1 MFVKIRMNILWSA
14 GCSKEMIIRLKKSEQ
29 KCIGTTGRITGKTKN
44 AFREI
49 NNRKVKSF
57 RKALDFLN
65 FFAEKFL
72 DTAKREL
79 YEETGAVDFDIKPIC
94 VYSVAEEGLSGSKE
108 ERIPEILTEH
118 LHTGGI
124 F

>member
-1 MFVKIRMNILWSA
+1 MFVKIKMNILWSA

-49 NNRKVKSF
+49 NNRKVKSL

-65 FFAEKFL
+65 YFAEKFL
-72 DTAKREL
+72 VGEWEKGQSHGEFYDE
-79 YEETGAVDFDIKPIC
+79 
-94 VYSVAEEGLSGSKE
+94 AEEHLLKYAVIFAE
-108 ERIPEILTEH
+108 TE
-118 LHTGGI
+118 
-124 F
+124 